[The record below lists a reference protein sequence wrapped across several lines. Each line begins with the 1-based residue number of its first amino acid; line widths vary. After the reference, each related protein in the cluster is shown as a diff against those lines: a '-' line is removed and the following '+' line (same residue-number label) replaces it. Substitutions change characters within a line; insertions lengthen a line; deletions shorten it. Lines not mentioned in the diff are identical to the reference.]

1 MITVKMSVYEKAEL
15 LRYLQYAK
23 EQKIINQPA
32 QKPGKGTFDDTG
44 YDIHRIDILM
54 ERVRG
59 KYTEDYQQS
68 SRKYNRDHGTLKER
82 PKDDLPTAP
91 FIRGN
96 YDF

>member
-1 MITVKMSVYEKAEL
+1 MITIKMSVYEKAEL

-23 EQKIINQPA
+23 EQKLINQPV
-32 QKPGKGTFDDTG
+32 KKDGYRTFDDTG

-82 PKDDLPTAP
+82 PQDDLPTAP
-91 FIRGN
+91 FIRTN